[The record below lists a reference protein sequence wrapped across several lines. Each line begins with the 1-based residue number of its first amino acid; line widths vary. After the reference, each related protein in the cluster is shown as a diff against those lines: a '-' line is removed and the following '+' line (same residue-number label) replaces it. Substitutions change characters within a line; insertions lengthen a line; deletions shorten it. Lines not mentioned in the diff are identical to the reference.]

1 MRGKI
6 GGTAVAFV
14 VTLSMAA
21 LSGCSVSF
29 VDALSD
35 SPKANERQR
44 SAGVGGSEGRSHEVE
59 GDSGH
64 SGGTDRGAKEGAGK
78 RSGNNPGELTSGDS
92 GESSDEASSGQG
104 TGNEGA
110 PAGEGARPAGHEGLW
125 FDSEPKD
132 PWDKYVWKSQRFI
145 GKGGDIPKL
154 GPGTADK
161 TFWGLPDLC
170 SKQMQKK
177 MKAVGFEFSKG
188 IDLPDESGCWFQFNG
203 SVSEF
208 IGGGVAKTSY
218 STEIRGARLENLVKE
233 MSVPA
238 GWSLVKNGSQGGGR
252 CLLVREA
259 DSNVRRNNYAQTLVD
274 GTLEGLSLSQ
284 ECKRSFYIAVIV
296 NNLLS
301 ANWEGK

>member
-44 SAGVGGSEGRSHEVE
+44 SAGVGGGEGRSHEAE

-64 SGGTDRGAKEGAGK
+64 SGGADRGAKEGAGK

-132 PWDKYVWKSQRFI
+132 PWDKYVWKSQKFI

-177 MKAVGFEFSKG
+177 MKVVGFEFVKMG
-188 IDLPDESGCWFQFNG
+188 ANDDELRFCLYRELSVVPGRLNLRNG
-203 SVSEF
+203 LVSFEKEKPVR
-208 IGGGVAKTSY
+208 GVAKGNGVEWPFQSFDQVEKPELLPDVQCSAQRKFSRDAY
-218 STEIRGARLENLVKE
+218 LLL
-233 MSVPA
+233 SV
-238 GWSLVKNGSQGGGR
+238 
-252 CLLVREA
+252 A
-259 DSNVRRNNYAQTLVD
+259 DGEL
-274 GTLEGLSLSQ
+274 GLSKKESCELSIRFTQ
-284 ECKRSFYIAVIV
+284 VIK
-296 NNLLS
+296 NTGL
-301 ANWEGK
+301 

>member
-132 PWDKYVWKSQRFI
+132 PWDKYVWKSQKFI

-177 MKAVGFEFSKG
+177 MKVVGFEFADRGSNDSELRDCYWVEPSTRELLFSLRSIITMYSNSPHGYSRINKSNISWPRSKFQAVENVNH
-188 IDLPDESGCWFQFNG
+188 LPDFQCAAQRRINGDKYLTILLADMESGVNLQQACDRSIALAQ
-203 SVSEF
+203 V
-208 IGGGVAKTSY
+208 I
-218 STEIRGARLENLVKE
+218 ENL
-233 MSVPA
+233 
-238 GWSLVKNGSQGGGR
+238 
-252 CLLVREA
+252 
-259 DSNVRRNNYAQTLVD
+259 T
-274 GTLEGLSLSQ
+274 
-284 ECKRSFYIAVIV
+284 
-296 NNLLS
+296 
-301 ANWEGK
+301 

>member
-44 SAGVGGSEGRSHEVE
+44 SAGVGGGEGRSHEAE

-64 SGGTDRGAKEGAGK
+64 SGGADRGAKEGAGK

-132 PWDKYVWKSQRFI
+132 PWDKYVWKSQKFI

-177 MKAVGFEFSKG
+177 MKAVGFEFAGESF
-188 IDLPDESGCWFQFNG
+188 DDDEMKGCWF
-203 SVSEF
+203 
-208 IGGGVAKTSY
+208 
-218 STEIRGARLENLVKE
+218 KE
-233 MSVPA
+233 E
-238 GWSLVKNGSQGGGR
+238 R
-252 CLLVREA
+252 A
-259 DSNVRRNNYAQTLVD
+259 DF
-274 GTLEGLSLSQ
+274 LSLSSQ
-284 ECKRSFYIAVIV
+284 VLFVYSQKHGLFRKQDAHVQIRLGKREEFVRFAADRGIYSCGVKTTRESSIV
-296 NNLLS
+296 
-301 ANWEGK
+301 EGAIPVEKTDEISLTQLCSRAASYVQIKRNIVDYAGEK